1 MKRKTGFE
9 LAIEDV
15 KEGRVTEYAS
25 VKELIEAAKN
35 EDVSRSA
42 FVKVSSKCR

>member
-1 MKRKTGFE
+1 MRKKRKSGFE

-25 VKELIEAAKN
+25 VKDLIDTAKMNDCELILL
-35 EDVSRSA
+35 
-42 FVKVSSKCR
+42 FL